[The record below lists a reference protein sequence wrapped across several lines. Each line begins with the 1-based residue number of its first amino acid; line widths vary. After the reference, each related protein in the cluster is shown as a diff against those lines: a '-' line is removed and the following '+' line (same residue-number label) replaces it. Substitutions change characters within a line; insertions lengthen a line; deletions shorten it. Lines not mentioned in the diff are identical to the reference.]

1 MPETIRNYYPDNSI
15 KIEIPMKVK
24 VILIVSIFFLSA
36 SAVYLAKSNNVK
48 DPGHCVFNT
57 VFGEEEI
64 DSTFF
69 YNPPKKVLASIDEGL
84 DWLQKAQLP
93 DGGWGAGFHHNQNVM
108 DPHAVPADPATTS
121 MVCMALLR
129 TGSTI
134 HSGPY
139 SEALKKATDFLVNA
153 VETSPPDGSNIT
165 TLTNTQIQRKLGK
178 NIDLILTAQ
187 YFSNLLEVLDEESEL
202 YKKIFVWL
210 NVCVDSIQLNQ
221 AQNGSFNGSGW
232 AGVLQSAFANN
243 ALESAQ
249 YRGAWV
255 NEEILD
261 KSRSYQ
267 KDNYDLKTNKV
278 ATRDGAGVVL
288 YSVSSSTRASAKE
301 ARKAEEAVNT
311 AIENGQ
317 LGEGAEINMDNL
329 VKAGLAEDQ
338 ALKFESS
345 YNVYNAA
352 KKQSVDPTVI
362 RGFGNNGGEEFIS
375 FLQTGESMII
385 NKDNAWKQWF
395 DNVSG
400 QLLTIQNADGSWHG
414 HHCITSPV
422 FCTATSVLILSV
434 NNDIR
439 QLVAIGG

>member
-1 MPETIRNYYPDNSI
+1 MKIRTVLI
-15 KIEIPMKVK
+15 
-24 VILIVSIFFLSA
+24 ILIFALSG
-36 SAVYLAKSNNVK
+36 SAVFIAKSNNVK
-48 DPGHCVFNT
+48 DPAQCVFNT
-57 VFGEEEI
+57 VFGVEEI
-64 DSTFF
+64 DSSFF
-69 YNPPKKVLASIDEGL
+69 YNPPQKVLSSIDHGL
-84 DWLQKAQLP
+84 DWLKKAQHP
-93 DGGWGAGFHHNQNVM
+93 DGGWGAGFHHKQGIM

-129 TGSTI
+129 TGSTL
-134 HSGPY
+134 SDGPFRV
-139 SEALKKATDFLVNA
+139 ELEKATDFLVNA
-153 VETSPPDGSNIT
+153 VEITPPDGSNIT
-165 TLTNTQIQRKLGK
+165 KLTNTQIQRKLGN

-187 YFSNLLEVLDEESEL
+187 YFSNLLEVLDKGSDL
-202 YKKIFVWL
+202 YEKIFVWL

-221 AQNGSFNGSGW
+221 AQNGSFKGSGW

-255 NEEILD
+255 NDEILD
-261 KSRSYQ
+261 KSRDYQ
-267 KDNYDLKTNKV
+267 KGNYDLETNRV
-278 ATRDGAGVVL
+278 ATTDGAGVVL

-301 ARKAEEAVNT
+301 ARKAEEAISE
-311 AIENGQ
+311 AIEEGY
-317 LGEGAEINMDNL
+317 LSTGAEITIDNL
-329 VKAGLAEDQ
+329 VKAGYAEDQ

-345 YNVYNAA
+345 YNIYQAA
-352 KKQSVDPTVI
+352 KRHSVDPNVT

-385 NKDNAWKQWF
+385 NKDDAWKQWF

-400 QLLTIQNADGSWHG
+400 QLLTIQNADGSWNG

-434 NNDIR
+434 NNDID
-439 QLVAIGG
+439 QLVALGR

>member
-1 MPETIRNYYPDNSI
+1 MKIRT
-15 KIEIPMKVK
+15 V
-24 VILIVSIFFLSA
+24 LIVVIFALSA
-36 SAVYLAKSNNVK
+36 SAVYMAKSNNVK

-57 VFGEEEI
+57 VFGIEEI

-69 YNPPKKVLASIDEGL
+69 YNPPKKVLASVDQGL
-84 DWLQKAQLP
+84 AWLEKAQHP

-129 TGSTI
+129 TGSTL
-134 HSGPY
+134 SEGPFQ
-139 SEALKKATDFLVNA
+139 EALKKATDFLVKA
-153 VETSPPDGSNIT
+153 VESSPPDGSNIT
-165 TLTNTQIQRKLGK
+165 TLTNTQIQRKLGS

-187 YFSNLLEVLDEESEL
+187 YFSNLLEVLDEGSDL
-202 YKKIFVWL
+202 YEKIFVWL

-221 AQNGSFNGSGW
+221 AQNGSFKGSGW

-243 ALESAQ
+243 ALEAAQ

-255 NEEILD
+255 DESILD
-261 KSRSYQ
+261 KSREYQ
-267 KDNYDLKTNKV
+267 KGNYDLGTNNV

-301 ARKAEEAVNT
+301 ARKAEEVIEKAVD
-311 AIENGQ
+311 
-317 LGEGAEINMDNL
+317 EGYLSGDAEINMSNL

-345 YNVYNAA
+345 YNVYQAA

-400 QLLTIQNADGSWHG
+400 QLLSIQNKDGSWNG

-434 NNDIR
+434 NNDIE
-439 QLVAIGG
+439 QLVAMGK